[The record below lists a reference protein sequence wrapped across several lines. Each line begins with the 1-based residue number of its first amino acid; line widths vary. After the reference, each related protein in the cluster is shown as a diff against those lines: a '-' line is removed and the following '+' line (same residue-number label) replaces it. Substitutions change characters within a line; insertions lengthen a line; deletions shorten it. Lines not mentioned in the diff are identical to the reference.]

1 MPGPGPHLMY
11 AMSSGLALTH
21 LTKGRFTPH
30 HTLTYTLNAFFGPD
44 IGSFSE
50 WLSSTLFA
58 GSSFVSSLADAI
70 HHPFYY
76 VLILGL
82 PLCVFYS
89 WVSSILV
96 KRSVLDSVTGIAN
109 QLSRIIQV
117 EFLSKLHQDRKK
129 GAKTSDF
136 EAKSCLNHQTITQIV
151 PLSRRQC
158 LLLISAGS
166 LSHFF
171 LDHLFEWLIGE
182 DGVTVVL
189 VGHIRGPGAKMDQ
202 WENGHSSMYTWI
214 LSTGWWINRA
224 PVNPDA
230 VMVVGLLCTCLI
242 GGFIYINRTRL
253 TKSTRKQSYQSM
265 KLILII
271 ASLYCLWCASQVYWV
286 NPRRP
291 AVGEEADLG
300 VLVFLATYFLLPHCL
315 CILSMNS
322 EDIHT
327 EQLPL

>member
-21 LTKGRFTPH
+21 LTRGRFSPH

-50 WLSSTLFA
+50 WLTSVLFLDSSVLAF
-58 GSSFVSSLADAI
+58 LADSI
-70 HHPFYY
+70 HHPVYD

-82 PLCVFYS
+82 PLCLFYS
-89 WVSSILV
+89 WASGVLV
-96 KRSVLDSVTGIAN
+96 KRSLLDSVSG
-109 QLSRIIQV
+109 
-117 EFLSKLHQDRKK
+117 
-129 GAKTSDF
+129 
-136 EAKSCLNHQTITQIV
+136 V
-151 PLSRRQC
+151 PLSRKQC

-166 LSHFF
+166 FSHFF
-171 LDHLFEWLIGE
+171 LDHLFE
-182 DGVTVVL
+182 
-189 VGHIRGPGAKMDQ
+189 
-202 WENGHSSMYTWI
+202 ENGKSSMYTWI

-230 VMVVGLLCTCLI
+230 VVVVGFLCTCLI
-242 GGFIYINRTRL
+242 GGFIYINRVGL
-253 TKSTRKQSYQSM
+253 PKSTRKQSYQSM
-265 KLILII
+265 KLIMII
-271 ASLYCLWCASQVYWV
+271 ASLYSFWCASQIYWA

-300 VLVFLATYFLLPHCL
+300 VLVFLATYFLLPHGL

-322 EDIHT
+322 EDLHT
-327 EQLPL
+327 DHIPL